1 MEWDACIPASIFSIA
16 TPVKLHRCGLAAQ
29 GFVLYDTGLISRDNW
44 TGPMSEKA
52 KKPQKLK
59 ARLPRGF
66 VDRSSADIHA
76 TNEMIEKIRGVYE
89 LYGFDPIE
97 TPLFEYTDA
106 LGKFLPDSDRPNEG
120 VFSLTDDD
128 DQWMSLRYDLTAPL
142 ARHVAENFNEIQL
155 PFRTYRAGYVFRN
168 EKPGPGR
175 FRQFMQFDADS
186 VGAPGVSAD
195 AEMCMMM
202 ADTLEALGIKSGDY
216 VIRVNNRKVLDGVME
231 AIGLGGDE
239 NAGRRLNVLRAI
251 DKLDKFGAD
260 GVALLLGEGRKD
272 ESGDFTK
279 GAQLKD
285 WQIDGILAFLMVEP
299 RTAIFAEKK
308 RLSTDEFLKKW
319 GSNPSFWFAKLDLEN
334 AAEELNSVF
343 SDWLGILGEPP
354 KSFVEGIKELA
365 SIGKLCESFNS
376 DGIERIRID
385 PSVVRGLEYYTGPVF
400 EAELTFDVTNEK
412 GEKVVFGSV
421 GGGGR
426 YDGLVSRFMG
436 QPVPATGFSIGV
448 SRLMTA
454 LKNLGKLGQV
464 KPLAPVLVTVMDG
477 DVESMGRYQRFT
489 QALRKEGIRAEM
501 YQGNWKKFGN
511 QLKYADRMGAPI
523 AIIQGGDERAENV
536 VQIKDLIE
544 GKRLSGEIEDNVA
557 WREARVAQETV
568 PEVDLVA
575 KVKEILAAQ
584 AEDRQRAAGGN

>member
-1 MEWDACIPASIFSIA
+1 
-16 TPVKLHRCGLAAQ
+16 
-29 GFVLYDTGLISRDNW
+29 
-44 TGPMSEKA
+44 MSDK
-52 KKPQKLK
+52 KQKPQKLK

-66 VDRSSADIHA
+66 VDRSAADIHA
-76 TNEMIEKIRGVYE
+76 TNEMIQKIREVYE
-89 LYGFDPIE
+89 RYGFDPVE

-120 VFSLTDDD
+120 VFSLQDDD

-175 FRQFMQFDADS
+175 FRQFMQFDADT
-186 VGAPGVSAD
+186 VGAPGVQAD

-202 ADTLEALGIKSGDY
+202 ADTMEALGIQRGDY

-231 AIGLGGDE
+231 AIGLGGDDK
-239 NAGRRLNVLRAI
+239 AGQRLNVLRAI
-251 DKLDKFGAD
+251 DKLDKFGPE
-260 GVALLLGEGRKD
+260 GVKLLLGEGRKD

-279 GAQLKD
+279 GAGLDEAQIGKVLFFVGITDYAESAAQL
-285 WQIDGILAFLMVEP
+285 
-299 RTAIFAEKK
+299 AELVAGTQ
-308 RLSTDEFLKKW
+308 R
-319 GSNPSFWFAKLDLEN
+319 G
-334 AAEELNSVF
+334 
-343 SDWLGILGEPP
+343 
-354 KSFVEGIKELA
+354 VEGVGELDTIRSLVLGAGYGPDRIK
-365 SIGKLCESFNS
+365 
-376 DGIERIRID
+376 ID

-454 LKNLGKLGQV
+454 LKNLGKLGQDEV
-464 KPLAPVLVTVMDG
+464 LGPILVTVMDG

-489 QALRKEGIRAEM
+489 QELRAAGIRAEM

-511 QLKYADRMGAPI
+511 QLKYADRRGSPI
-523 AIIQGGDERAENV
+523 AIIQGGDERAEGV

-544 GKRLSGEIEDNVA
+544 GKRLSGEIEDNA
-557 WREARVAQETV
+557 TWREARVAQEVV
-568 PEVDLVA
+568 PEAELVA

-584 AEDRQRAAGGN
+584 DEDRRRAKDV

>member
-1 MEWDACIPASIFSIA
+1 
-16 TPVKLHRCGLAAQ
+16 
-29 GFVLYDTGLISRDNW
+29 
-44 TGPMSEKA
+44 MSEKT
-52 KKPQKLK
+52 KKPQKLR

-66 VDRSSADIHA
+66 VDREAADIRA
-76 TNEMIEKIRGVYE
+76 VNEMTAKIREVYE
-89 LYGFDPIE
+89 RYGFDPVE

-106 LGKFLPDSDRPNEG
+106 LGKFLPDADRPNEG
-120 VFSLTDDD
+120 VFSLMDDD
-128 DQWMSLRYDLTAPL
+128 EQWMSLRYDLTAPL

-155 PFRTYRAGYVFRN
+155 PYRTYRAGYVFRN

-186 VGAPGVSAD
+186 VGAPGVQAD

-202 ADTLEALGIKSGDY
+202 ADTLEALGIKRGDY

-231 AIGLGGDE
+231 VIGLGGED
-239 NAGRRLNVLRAI
+239 NAPRRLAVLRAM
-251 DKLDKFGAD
+251 DKFDKFGSE
-260 GVALLLGEGRKD
+260 GVKLLLGEGRKD

-279 GAQLKD
+279 GAGLDDVHIARILKLLEPIGGTRMELQYLLAGAVSGS
-285 WQIDGILAFLMVEP
+285 QIGMAGV
-299 RTAIFAEKK
+299 AE
-308 RLSTDEFLKKW
+308 LDDMGELFESAGYTD
-319 GSNPSFWFAKLDLEN
+319 
-334 AAEELNSVF
+334 
-343 SDWLGILGEPP
+343 
-354 KSFVEGIKELA
+354 
-365 SIGKLCESFNS
+365 
-376 DGIERIRID
+376 ERIRID
-385 PSVVRGLEYYTGPVF
+385 PSCVRGLEYYTGPVY

-454 LKNLGKLGQV
+454 LKNLGKLGTDEV
-464 KPLAPVLVTVMDG
+464 LAPVLVTVMDG

-489 QALRKEGIRAEM
+489 QALRNEGIRAET

-511 QLKYADRMGAPI
+511 QLKYADRRGSPI
-523 AIIQGGDERAENV
+523 AIIQGGDERAQGV

-544 GKRLSGEIEDNVA
+544 GKRLSGEITDNA
-557 WREARVAQETV
+557 EWREARVAQDVV
-568 PEVDLVA
+568 PEADLVA
-575 KVKEILAAQ
+575 KVREILEAQ
-584 AEDRQRAAGGN
+584 AEDRRRAKGQ

>member
-1 MEWDACIPASIFSIA
+1 
-16 TPVKLHRCGLAAQ
+16 
-29 GFVLYDTGLISRDNW
+29 
-44 TGPMSEKA
+44 MSEKQ

-66 VDRSSADIHA
+66 VDREAHDIRA
-76 TNEMIEKIRGVYE
+76 VEEMCGRIRAVYE
-89 LYGFDPIE
+89 RYGFDPVE

-120 VFSLTDDD
+120 VFSLQDDD
-128 DQWMSLRYDLTAPL
+128 EQWMSLRYDLTAPL

-155 PFRTYRAGYVFRN
+155 PYRTYRAGYVFRN

-202 ADTLEALGIKSGDY
+202 ADTLEALGIRRGDY

-231 AIGLGGDE
+231 AIGLGGEE

-251 DKLDKFGAD
+251 DKLDKFGPE
-260 GVALLLGEGRKD
+260 GVRLLLGPGRKD

-279 GAQLKD
+279 GAGLD
-285 WQIDGILAFLMVEP
+285 EAQIARVLFFVGIRDYAASAAELAAM
-299 RTAIFAEKK
+299 
-308 RLSTDEFLKKW
+308 LSGTSRGGE
-319 GSNPSFWFAKLDLEN
+319 GV
-334 AAEELNSVF
+334 EELNMIGALVAGAGY
-343 SDWLGILGEPP
+343 DAAR
-354 KSFVEGIKELA
+354 IK
-365 SIGKLCESFNS
+365 
-376 DGIERIRID
+376 ID
-385 PSVVRGLEYYTGPVF
+385 PSVVRGLEYYTGPVY

-454 LKNLGKLGQV
+454 LKNLGKLGADAV
-464 KPLAPVLVTVMDG
+464 LAPVLVTVMDG
-477 DVESMGRYQRFT
+477 DAEAMGRYQRFA
-489 QALRKEGIRAEM
+489 QALRTAGIRAEM

-511 QLKYADRMGAPI
+511 QLKYADRRGAPV
-523 AIIQGGDERAENV
+523 AIIQGGDERAAGT

-544 GKRLSGEIEDNVA
+544 GKRLSGEIEDNA
-557 WREARVAQETV
+557 SWREARVAQITV
-568 PEVDLVA
+568 PETELVER
-575 KVKEILAAQ
+575 VREILAAQ
-584 AEDRQRAAGGN
+584 AEDRARG